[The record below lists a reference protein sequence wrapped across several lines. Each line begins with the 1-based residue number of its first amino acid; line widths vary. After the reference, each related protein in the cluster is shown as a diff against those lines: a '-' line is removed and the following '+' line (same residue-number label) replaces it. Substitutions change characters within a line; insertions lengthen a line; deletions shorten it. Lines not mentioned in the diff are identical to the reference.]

1 MGAGKKNAARLGAH
15 IVFSDESGF
24 LLIPNV
30 RKTWAPR
37 GLTPLVRY
45 RYRRDKISIISAVS
59 MSPRRLRIGLYYQ
72 LHETNIT
79 QITACEF
86 VRHLLRH
93 LRGPVFLIWD
103 NGNIHKGDPIR
114 ALLHRFPRLR
124 VEFFPA
130 YAPELNPDEGVWSMA
145 KRTLANGRPDNIPEL
160 KAHLA
165 LTMRGI
171 ARSQRRLRWCIKQS
185 ALPLFL

>member
-1 MGAGKKNAARLGAH
+1 
-15 IVFSDESGF
+15 
-24 LLIPNV
+24 
-30 RKTWAPR
+30 
-37 GLTPLVRY
+37 
-45 RYRRDKISIISAVS
+45 
-59 MSPRRLRIGLYYQ
+59 MSPRRRRIGLYYR

-79 QITACEF
+79 QIEVCEF

-124 VEFFPA
+124 ITFFPS
-130 YAPELNPDEGVWSMA
+130 YAPELNPDEGVWSLA
-145 KRTLANGRPDNIPEL
+145 KRTLANGRPDDIPEL
-160 KAHLA
+160 KAQLA
-165 LTMRGI
+165 MTMRAI
-171 ARSQRRLRWCIKQS
+171 AKSQRRLRWCIKQA